1 MIGRYKTICLT
12 ASSEHQDMFNEATK
26 QLTLH
31 KCLVLSACSILT
43 NSDVQTVQT
52 MQQTLDDMRLRK
64 IDVADALLVVD
75 THQLG
80 VDENFE
86 STQNMRQDINYAMQL
101 GKQVFWLHSIK
112 DWSEVAVIDNRLPAQ
127 NCKFCWYNGIGGD
140 KCGECTNFDKFEW
153 SCKFCKHRKDDS
165 LEPEC
170 DIAFEAGY
178 KDAGSCIEIDVNC
191 IEIDV
196 NSIPTA
202 QQELERYPNP
212 EYQ

>member
-12 ASSEHQDMFNEATK
+12 ASAEHQDMFNEATK
-26 QLTLH
+26 QLTLN
-31 KCLVLSACSILT
+31 KCLVLSTCSMLT
-43 NSDVQTVQT
+43 NSDVQTAQT

-64 IDVADALLVVD
+64 IDIADALLVVD

-86 STQNMRQDINYAMQL
+86 STQNMRQNINYAMQL

-140 KCGECTNFDKFEW
+140 KCSECTNFNKFEW
-153 SCKFCKHRKDDS
+153 SCKFCRHRKDDS

-170 DIAFEAGY
+170 DIAFEADY
-178 KDAGSCIEIDVNC
+178 KEDGSCIEIDV
-191 IEIDV
+191 D
-196 NSIPTA
+196 SIPTA
-202 QQELERYPNP
+202 QQELDRYPNP